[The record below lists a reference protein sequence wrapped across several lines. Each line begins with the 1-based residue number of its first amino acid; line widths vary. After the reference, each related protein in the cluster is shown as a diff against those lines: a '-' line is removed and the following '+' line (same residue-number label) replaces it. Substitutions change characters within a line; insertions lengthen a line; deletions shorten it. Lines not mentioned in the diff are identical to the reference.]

1 MISSSISDRK
11 RTIAIVPIGEL
22 SREFLADVGAVIAAS
37 LDARVILTAGIPLSS
52 SAYNARRQQYHS
64 TQILQTL
71 ADLKRQDW
79 ERTLGVVD
87 VDLYVPELNF
97 VFGEAD
103 MKRRV
108 AVFSLARLQPPGST
122 EYSKALF
129 IKRAATEGV
138 HELGHTYGLSHCD
151 NSHCVMWFSNT
162 LAETDRKGLAFCV
175 THASQL
181 AIAGSSRQ
189 GS

>member
-1 MISSSISDRK
+1 MIPSSKNNQK

-22 SREFLADVGAVIAAS
+22 SQKFLADVGAFIAAS
-37 LDARVILTAGIPLSS
+37 LDAQVILTAGIRLSS
-52 SAYNARRQQYHS
+52 STYNARRQQYYA
-64 TQILQTL
+64 TQILQML

-79 ERTLGVVD
+79 KRTLGVVD

-103 MKRRV
+103 MKRGV
-108 AVFSLARLQPPGST
+108 ALVSLARLRPLGST
-122 EYSKALF
+122 EDSKALF

-138 HELGHTYGLSHCD
+138 HELGHTYGLRHCD

-162 LAETDRKGLAFCV
+162 LAETDRKGLLFCA

-181 AIAGSSRQ
+181 AMAQSSRQ